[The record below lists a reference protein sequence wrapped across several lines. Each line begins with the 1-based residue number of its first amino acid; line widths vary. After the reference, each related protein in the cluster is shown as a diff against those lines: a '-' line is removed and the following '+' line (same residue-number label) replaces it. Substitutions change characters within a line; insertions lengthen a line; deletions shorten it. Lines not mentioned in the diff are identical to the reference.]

1 MDLSAKYTNLLSVLR
16 DIGPAAIAFSGGVDS
31 TLLLHVAAETLGT
44 DKVLAITATSEAFP
58 AQECEESRALAIAC
72 NTRHI
77 LLPVTPLDDPRVAA
91 NGRDRCYFCKRLI
104 FSACLGKARELG
116 FPFLLDGT
124 NADDDLDHRP
134 GTQAARELG
143 VRSPLQETG
152 LTKAEIRELSR
163 QRSLPTWNKPPL
175 TCTMTRFPYGVAI
188 TPQKL
193 AQVRRCEAFLLA
205 RGFSGFRVR
214 YHGDVARLEIAPCDF
229 GRFQDTALRTAVA
242 EAFRDAGFTYVALD
256 LDGYRQGSLN
266 AGSDTPSL

>member
-1 MDLSAKYTNLLSVLR
+1 MALFQGLPRRQAVWMSHRITSYNVCYTKLLR
-16 DIGPAAIAFSGGVDS
+16 S

-134 GTQAARELG
+134 GI
-143 VRSPLQETG
+143 V
-152 LTKAEIRELSR
+152 
-163 QRSLPTWNKPPL
+163 
-175 TCTMTRFPYGVAI
+175 
-188 TPQKL
+188 
-193 AQVRRCEAFLLA
+193 
-205 RGFSGFRVR
+205 
-214 YHGDVARLEIAPCDF
+214 
-229 GRFQDTALRTAVA
+229 
-242 EAFRDAGFTYVALD
+242 
-256 LDGYRQGSLN
+256 
-266 AGSDTPSL
+266 